1 LKHLHN
7 QKFRNLLLSIP
18 VLVFRSDIAGVLFA
32 STLFCALHFGIPLL
46 KALEHVSPEDLSD
59 DEVCEFIELFLLG
72 TNAGLTKL
80 ETLNLV
86 AETSSGPLPDEI
98 AEVIARCNLGISLVT
113 SLGYTAKK
121 YPNLGQAIRTI
132 SRSELTG
139 GPITEAL
146 ELELTL
152 TQAKSANDALRRVR
166 SLSVKCVLPLGLCFL
181 PAFFLLTIVPIV
193 ASMLPKIFSTMP

>member
-1 LKHLHN
+1 MRYLHN

-18 VLVFRSDIAGVLFA
+18 VVVYRPDIVGALLACVLFA
-32 STLFCALHFGIPLL
+32 ALHFGLPLL
-46 KALEHVSPEDLSD
+46 KKLERNNA
-59 DEVCEFIELFLLG
+59 DEISQENVCEFIEIFLLG

-86 AETSSGPLPDEI
+86 RETSTGPLPGEMS
-98 AEVIARCNLGISLVT
+98 EVIARCNLGISLVT

-121 YPNLGQAIRTI
+121 YPNLAQAIRTI

-152 TQAKSANDALRRVR
+152 TQAQSANEALRRVR
-166 SLSVKCVLPLGLCFL
+166 ALSVKCVLPLGLCFL